1 MAASRNC
8 AAAYNIVYSMYMVFG
23 EHISICTRGHSDILD
38 ITDKVAAVVSR
49 SAIKNGLVTIFVVGS
64 TASVSTIEYEPA
76 LVQDVKDQ
84 LEKIVPS
91 TLQSRHSQTWGDDNG
106 FSHIRATLMGPGLTA
121 PVSQGSI
128 VLGTWQQIVLIDH
141 DNRGRTRAI
150 FVQVMG
156 E

>member
-1 MAASRNC
+1 
-8 AAAYNIVYSMYMVFG
+8 MVFG
-23 EHISICTRGHSDILD
+23 EHISIRTRGNSDILD

>member
-1 MAASRNC
+1 
-8 AAAYNIVYSMYMVFG
+8 MYMVFG
-23 EHISICTRGHSDILD
+23 EHISIRTRGNSDILD
-38 ITDKVAAVVSR
+38 ITDKASAVVSR
-49 SAIKNGLVTIFVVGS
+49 SSIKNGLVTIFVVGS

-121 PVSQGSI
+121 PVSHGSI

-141 DNRGRTRAI
+141 DNRGRSREI